1 MAPSMASAT
10 AGVAHS
16 DAGVASAM
24 VNTGQ
29 QVGGSIGT
37 AFLSSIAAS
46 AVASFAA
53 DSGAAPSQALMAE
66 AAVHGYTVAFW
77 WSAAIFAVG
86 AVATALLLSSGVRE
100 QAPGAEPVLAH

>member
-1 MAPSMASAT
+1 
-10 AGVAHS
+10 
-16 DAGVASAM
+16 M

-37 AFLSSIAAS
+37 AFLSTIAAS
-46 AVASFAA
+46 AVTSFAA
-53 DSGAAPSQALMAE
+53 ENGAAGNQALMAE
-66 AAVHGYTVAFW
+66 AAVHGYTTAFW

-100 QAPGAEPVLAH
+100 PAPGAEPVLAH